1 MKNILA
7 RAAGVAGLLM
17 AFSAG
22 VMSAQQP
29 GPVIRFEES
38 AAAMGVTFRHETG
51 AAGELVM
58 QETMG
63 SGLSLLDYDGDGDL
77 DIYFMNSSPMPGWKG
92 EGKPANVLYAN
103 NGDGSF
109 TDVTAKA
116 GVGDTGYGQGS
127 TVGDYD
133 NDGDPDLYVMNH
145 GPNILYRNNNDGTF
159 TDVTAEAG
167 VGDPGWSSSGVF
179 FDADADGD
187 LDLFVTNYCDSSPE
201 NNKWCGRKGKE
212 WRAYCTP
219 QVYTMTADT
228 FYRNGGDGRFT
239 DATLEA
245 GIVDRTGKGLGVV
258 SFDYDHDGDIDL
270 HVANDSTPNQL
281 WRNDGTGHFREV
293 GLLVGIAYSEDG
305 RSEAGMGTD
314 AGDYDGDGLQD
325 LLVANLDY
333 ETNSVLRN
341 MGGTFLHMGYTS
353 GIGAMSLGRVGFG
366 LNWLDADNDGNL
378 DVFVANGHIIQ
389 NIKMYNDALSYAQTN
404 QLFLNQV
411 DLTFKEVGETSG
423 FALPNVARGSAVGD
437 LNGDGLLDI
446 VVSRNGGP
454 AGIYMNRSRGLGHWL
469 RLRLRGTRSNR
480 DGYGSLLALKAGG
493 RVQTREV
500 RVTRS
505 YQSSSEA
512 TVHFG
517 LGGAEK
523 VDGLTVTWLSG
534 LEESFEVPGV
544 DRVLTL
550 VEGKGRK
557 LAEKN
562 ALRRGG
568 AGEGQGTD
576 RFRGLGPISGLVC
589 SSHWEANNQLR
600 KR

>member
-1 MKNILA
+1 MKHLPMRVAGLA
-7 RAAGVAGLLM
+7 GVLMTLAAGV
-17 AFSAG
+17 
-22 VMSAQQP
+22 VSAQEP

-38 AAAMGVTFRHETG
+38 AVAMGVTFQHETG

-92 EGKPANVLYAN
+92 QGKPANALYAN
-103 NGDGSF
+103 NGAGGF

-145 GPNILYRNNNDGTF
+145 GPNVLYRNNGDGTF
-159 TDVTAEAG
+159 TDVTGVAG
-167 VGDPGWSSSGVF
+167 VGSPGWSSSGVF
-179 FDADADGD
+179 FDADGDGD
-187 LDLFVTNYCDSSPE
+187 LDLFVANYCDGSPV

-228 FYRNGGDGRFT
+228 FFRNDGNGRFT

-245 GIVDRTGKGLGVV
+245 GIIDRTGKGLGVV
-258 SFDYDHDGDIDL
+258 SFDYDQDGDIDL

-281 WRNDGTGHFREV
+281 WRNDGSGHFREV

-314 AGDYDGDGLQD
+314 AGDYDGDGRQD

-341 MGGTFLHMGYTS
+341 MGGTFLHMGYAS

-389 NIKMYNDALSYAQTN
+389 NIKMYNDTLSYAQAN
-404 QLFLNQV
+404 QLFLNQA
-411 DLTFKEVGETSG
+411 DLTFKEIGATSG
-423 FALPNVARGSAVGD
+423 FAVPNVARGSAVGD
-437 LNGDGLLDI
+437 LDGDGLLDI

-469 RLRLRGTRSNR
+469 RVRLRGTDSNR
-480 DGYGSLLALKAGG
+480 DGFGSLLALQAGG

-500 RVTRS
+500 RVTSS

-523 VDGLTVTWLSG
+523 VDGLRVTWLSG
-534 LEESFEVPGV
+534 LEESFEIPAV

-550 VEGKGRK
+550 VEGTGRK
-557 LAEKN
+557 FAKKCPPP
-562 ALRRGG
+562 GG
-568 AGEGQGTD
+568 AGEGQGTN
-576 RFRGLGPISGLVC
+576 RFRGLGSISGLVC
-589 SSHWEANNQLR
+589 SSRWEAISQFG
-600 KR
+600 K